1 MSSAV
6 AGRST
11 LAAGPFPGFDG
22 IRLLAAIAVLFSH
35 AFLIAEGT
43 EEREPLVRLLGAGN
57 ILGLYGVFTFFIISG
72 FLLTRS
78 LSRDS
83 NPVRF
88 AWNRFLRIAPA
99 FLLCAAITS
108 LVIGPLVSP
117 LSLGGYF
124 SRPTAYS
131 YIAESLG
138 CLCTGWGTPF
148 EWPIANSMA
157 STLNG
162 SLWSLGY
169 EVLSYVFLLWLWMIF
184 RSAWPVAVLMLLTA
198 VATLVSWPAAQL
210 MPGIAYTLPYFAAGV
225 GMYVVHR
232 TFATRTIGA
241 AVSAFGLVTAAA
253 LGHEKLAFA
262 VFGAYLVIFLAE
274 RSNPVSRFA
283 RRAGDLSY
291 GVYLFGW
298 SIEQLLQ
305 IWTGARSGEVLFAYS
320 LVPTLG
326 VAAISWWVIERPCI
340 RLKGYARA
348 GGRVDRPGGSLA
360 ALQGGGDQP
369 TQCTASDEA
378 VTLASP
384 PRVEM
389 ATR

>member
-274 RSNPVSRFA
+274 RSNPVSSFA
-283 RRAGDLSY
+283 RRAGDLS
-291 GVYLFGW
+291 
-298 SIEQLLQ
+298 
-305 IWTGARSGEVLFAYS
+305 
-320 LVPTLG
+320 
-326 VAAISWWVIERPCI
+326 
-340 RLKGYARA
+340 
-348 GGRVDRPGGSLA
+348 
-360 ALQGGGDQP
+360 
-369 TQCTASDEA
+369 
-378 VTLASP
+378 
-384 PRVEM
+384 
-389 ATR
+389 